1 MYVAHYKSVSS
12 NKEFYSQKRS
22 TLDFPTQ
29 VQVSSDRYLLQATY
43 AVPSN
48 SIYKRICDR
57 ADELG
62 IPKDVPIN

>member
-1 MYVAHYKSVSS
+1 MYVGHYKSVSS

-29 VQVSSDRYLLQATY
+29 VQVNSDRYLLQSTY
-43 AVPSN
+43 AVPSD
-48 SIYKRICDR
+48 SIYKRMCDR
-57 ADELG
+57 ADQLG